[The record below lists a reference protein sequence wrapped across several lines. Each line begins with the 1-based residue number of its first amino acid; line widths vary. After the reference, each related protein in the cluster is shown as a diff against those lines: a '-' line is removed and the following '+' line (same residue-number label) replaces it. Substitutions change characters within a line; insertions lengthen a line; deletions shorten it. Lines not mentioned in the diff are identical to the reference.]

1 MKQFKF
7 LLLLSFFMALFSI
20 YGCSEKFSCDD
31 GEQNQGELGI
41 DCGGPCEACNVAAP
55 TCTDGLQNGG
65 ESGVDCGGSCPPCS
79 TTPTCSDGV
88 MNGTETGVDCG
99 GSCTPCSTTNGT
111 FTALIDGTAFTAT
124 TINAIDTGTKL
135 NLVASDG
142 TTTIT
147 LVHEGAYATG
157 TYNFSQTAP
166 AIYAEAAIGCNNTS
180 GTLTFTTFN
189 TTTKKVAGSFV
200 FDCTDA
206 QGGTGD
212 HSITQ
217 GQFSNVTYN

>member
-7 LLLLSFFMALFSI
+7 LLLLSFFMALFSM
-20 YGCSEKFSCDD
+20 YSCGEKYSCSD

-65 ESGVDCGGSCPPCS
+65 ESGVDCGGNCPPCS
-79 TTPTCSDGV
+79 TASCTDGV
-88 MNGTETGVDCG
+88 QNGTETGVDCG
-99 GSCTPCSTTNGT
+99 GSCPPCSSTSGT

-124 TINAIDTGTKL
+124 SINAVNTGNKI
-135 NLVASDG
+135 NIVASNSVI
-142 TTTIT
+142 TIT
-147 LVHEGAYATG
+147 LVHDGAFEAG

-166 AIYAEAAIGCNNTS
+166 AIYAEAAVGCNHVS
-180 GTLTFTTFN
+180 GTITFTTFN
-189 TTTKKVAGSFV
+189 TSTKNLAGSFA
-200 FDCTDA
+200 FECTDA

-217 GQFSNVTYN
+217 GQFSNITYN